1 MKKLSLREWLVLI
14 ASSLMVLFSLGLF
27 AFVFNRDKSTTTAE
41 QSEWAFLEGQDEKEE
56 TLQEVSSVE
65 EIELVVDIKG
75 AIKRPGIYV
84 MEEGERIHDVIDKAG
99 GLIDEAD
106 DLQVNLASLVTDE
119 MVIYIPS
126 IHDEEEYSGPLQV
139 AATSETDGLI
149 NLNTATQAE
158 LEQLPGVGP
167 SKAAQII
174 AYREEH
180 GSFAE
185 IEDLKKV
192 SGFGEK
198 SFEQLKI
205 LITTK

>member
-56 TLQEVSSVE
+56 TLQEESSAE
-65 EIELVVDIKG
+65 DIELVVDIKG

-84 MEEGERIHDVIDKAG
+84 MEEGERIHDVINKAG

-126 IHDEEEYSGPLQV
+126 IHDEEAYSGPLQV
-139 AATSETDGLI
+139 SATSEADGLI

-167 SKAAQII
+167 SKAAQI
-174 AYREEH
+174 
-180 GSFAE
+180 
-185 IEDLKKV
+185 EDLKKV

-198 SFEQLKI
+198 SFEQLKA

>member
-27 AFVFNRDKSTTTAE
+27 AFVFNRDKSTTTVE
-41 QSEWAFLEGQDEKEE
+41 QSEWAFLEGQDEEE
-56 TLQEVSSVE
+56 TTEEESSVE
-65 EIELVVDIKG
+65 EMELVVDIKG

-84 MEEGERIHDVIDKAG
+84 MEEGERIHDVINKAG

-126 IHDEEEYSGPLQV
+126 IHDEEAYSGPLQV
-139 AATSETDGLI
+139 SATSEADGLI

-180 GSFAE
+180 GSFVD

-198 SFEQLKI
+198 SFEQLKA
-205 LITTK
+205 LIITK